1 MFRRTGFIALL
12 ALLMAGHALDAQRG
26 AGEGQGRE
34 GGQARRGRQGGAQAA
49 PSNPEVPIVGLA
61 GVAFRTSDLTK
72 ARAYYTGVLGFPEAF
87 SLKSPSGVM
96 SVYFK
101 VNDDQYVE
109 VVNDIKPG
117 ELRRQARVMF
127 QSNDLKKLHAI
138 YTERGLNPT
147 PIADGPDGNP
157 VFRVIG
163 PSGAKLDFIEY
174 VPTSRQGQLRGKLLD
189 PRRISTQIWHVG
201 IYTED
206 RAASA
211 PFYGEKLGLP
221 RGRDVGRGEYIET
234 PSSDRNTE
242 TKYPPLDPNIPAQ
255 KAQFER
261 ESMGAVEHMALEVA
275 DMRAATRSRPGA
287 RQVHRPPGADAR
299 GQQPALADAHLRSG
313 RFPRRAHGDGRTAGL
328 HPLDD
333 SDGPREDGGSTHPA
347 EDPWPDSLAVGRLS
361 ASSRNNLG

>member
-1 MFRRTGFIALL
+1 MLRHTGFIGLL

-26 AGEGQGRE
+26 AGEGQGRA
-34 GGQARRGRQGGAQAA
+34 GGQARGGQGGAQTA

-87 SLKSPSGVM
+87 SLKSPSGVT

-138 YTERGLNPT
+138 YTERGLSPT
-147 PIADGPDGNP
+147 PIANGPDGNP

-174 VPTSRQGQLRGKLLD
+174 VPTSRQGQLRGQLLD
-189 PRRISTQIWHVG
+189 SRRISTKIWHVG

-206 RAASA
+206 RAAAA

-255 KAQFER
+255 KAQIER
-261 ESMGAVEHMALEVA
+261 ESMGAVEHMALEVS
-275 DMRAATRSRPGA
+275 DMRAARDLVQERGKYTDL
-287 RQVHRPPGADAR
+287 QV
-299 GQQPALADAHLRSG
+299 
-313 RFPRRAHGDGRTAGL
+313 RAHVGNNRHWLAHIFDPDGSRAELMETAVQ
-328 HPLDD
+328 PD
-333 SDGPREDGGSTHPA
+333 SIPSMTVMAPGKAVAPPILPKTPGQI
-347 EDPWPDSLAVGRLS
+347 PWP
-361 ASSRNNLG
+361 